1 MNGDIYAFGGHDGTN
16 PLDTIFEWNSGYFHQ
31 SGKWYDSTLKI
42 PEAAENPTIIPYNFW
57 EKCIILICS
66 FWKEQCLL
74 NMINTSTIDYIY
86 SYITK

>member
-57 EKCIILICS
+57 EKCLKSMQTNHVLIPKI
-66 FWKEQCLL
+66 F
-74 NMINTSTIDYIY
+74 
-86 SYITK
+86 